1 MLRKMTSSQQDKFY
15 IVFLGILVLG
25 LFTLCMSGCANT
37 PSGAI
42 EHRTPIFYLDGKF
55 HEDIPEEYIFETWGY
70 RIQDALGNEHTYKT
84 KVDIPHQRKETKR
97 CTIHRQIEIIKAHY
111 DPTGNGYYYWV
122 KRHPKSL

>member
-25 LFTLCMSGCANT
+25 LFTLYEWMLANT
-37 PSGAI
+37 IRVI

-55 HEDIPEEYIFETWGY
+55 HEDMPEEYIFETWGY

-84 KVDIPHQRKETKR
+84 KVDIPHQRKETKW
-97 CTIHRQIEIIKAHY
+97 CTIHRQSEIIKHY
-111 DPTGNGYYYWV
+111 DPTGNGYYWV

>member
-70 RIQDALGNEHTYKT
+70 RIQDALGNEHTYNCLLYT
-84 KVDIPHQRKETKR
+84 SPSPRDRTRSRMPSS
-97 CTIHRQIEIIKAHY
+97 A
-111 DPTGNGYYYWV
+111 
-122 KRHPKSL
+122 